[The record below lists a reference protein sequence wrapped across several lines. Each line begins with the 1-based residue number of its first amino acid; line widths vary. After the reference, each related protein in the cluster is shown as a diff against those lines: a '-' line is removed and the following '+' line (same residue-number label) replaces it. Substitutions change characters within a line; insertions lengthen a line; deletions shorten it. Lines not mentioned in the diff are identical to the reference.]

1 VIEFYFCFFCFSLW
15 FPFGWAFIV
24 SFSLHCS
31 FFSSSSLFSFEFD
44 TKLFKVFFPLEVSSL
59 LEVLLFFFFFWFYC
73 VFKYASALDNLDV
86 WPGNLKLEV
95 CSRHGF

>member
-1 VIEFYFCFFCFSLW
+1 L
-15 FPFGWAFIV
+15 
-24 SFSLHCS
+24 
-31 FFSSSSLFSFEFD
+31 
-44 TKLFKVFFPLEVSSL
+44 
-59 LEVLLFFFFFWFYC
+59 FYC